1 MCILCV
7 YVMCILCRVCVVC
20 MLYVCI
26 VFMVEQGPNGV
37 PSRGGRTPDGPR
49 EKEWSESEESEA
61 EAWTIHTTERPVG
74 RKFVVEVKRNVGL
87 GYYPG
92 RSKTTWC
99 YMPALEYEVIVR
111 F

>member
-1 MCILCV
+1 MCIVLCV
-7 YVMCILCRVCVVC
+7 CIVCVVRVLSVCSVYIVCVCYVHFVSCVCVVC

-26 VFMVEQGPNGV
+26 LFMVEQGPNGV

-74 RKFVVEVKRNVGL
+74 
-87 GYYPG
+87 
-92 RSKTTWC
+92 
-99 YMPALEYEVIVR
+99 
-111 F
+111 

>member
-1 MCILCV
+1 MCIVFCV
-7 YVMCILCRVCVVC
+7 CIVCVVRVLSVCSVYIVCVCYVHFVSRVCC

-26 VFMVEQGPNGV
+26 LFMVEQGPNGV

-74 RKFVVEVKRNVGL
+74 
-87 GYYPG
+87 
-92 RSKTTWC
+92 
-99 YMPALEYEVIVR
+99 
-111 F
+111 